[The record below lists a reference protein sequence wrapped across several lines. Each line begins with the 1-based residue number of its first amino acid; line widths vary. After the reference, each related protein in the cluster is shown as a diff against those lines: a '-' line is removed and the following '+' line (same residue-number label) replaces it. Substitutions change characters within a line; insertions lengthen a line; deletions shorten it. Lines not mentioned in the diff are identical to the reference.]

1 MTEAETKQRQD
12 EARMMAIAQKQRS
25 ITLEI
30 LRQRFKCSG
39 QEAFAVIQG
48 QDLESETRN
57 KIFAFLCPPPPPP
70 APSPPPEPEPA
81 PAPVVPRVPVVANF
95 LVPTRKE
102 REAARAAEAAR
113 GPERSPQTERYM
125 PPKPDPVPETRVVA
139 RQDAPAPPQP
149 AASAP
154 APSPSP
160 SPVADAP
167 RRNKGG
173 TELARP
179 DVGERIQA
187 AMRAEGYTAATLA
200 PFFGHSSGSNIS
212 AALGKSGTRA
222 LQLRLCRLFALDD
235 EGRSIPGK
243 KPTLPLPRSAAAM
256 APENLVPMTKRG
268 PYRKPAGHPAGLPE
282 FLPKP
287 PSATDK
293 VPITLLNDEQAAAMF
308 ELSESAVELH
318 RTTKENNA
326 AGLRYR
332 RALARAEAVGV
343 RFVTTNQPP
352 PTNPPPNPA

>member
-113 GPERSPQTERYM
+113 GP
-125 PPKPDPVPETRVVA
+125 
-139 RQDAPAPPQP
+139 
-149 AASAP
+149 
-154 APSPSP
+154 
-160 SPVADAP
+160 
-167 RRNKGG
+167 
-173 TELARP
+173 
-179 DVGERIQA
+179 
-187 AMRAEGYTAATLA
+187 
-200 PFFGHSSGSNIS
+200 
-212 AALGKSGTRA
+212 
-222 LQLRLCRLFALDD
+222 
-235 EGRSIPGK
+235 
-243 KPTLPLPRSAAAM
+243 
-256 APENLVPMTKRG
+256 
-268 PYRKPAGHPAGLPE
+268 
-282 FLPKP
+282 
-287 PSATDK
+287 TDK